1 MLNRR
6 QPYRIVINVLLTLGS
21 LAFILPLLMIISVS
35 VSSEAAIASFGYRLI
50 PKEIDLTAYRYVLGD
65 LSKIGRAY
73 AVTAF
78 QAVLGTAA
86 GVTIMGLVGYV
97 VSRQSCAFRR
107 PLMFFILFTM
117 LFNGG
122 LVPTYII
129 NTQWSHLGNTVWVYI
144 FPVLANGFFIIIFR
158 TFFSRLPQEIFESA
172 HLDGANELT
181 IFLRL
186 VVPMSTPAF
195 AAISFLFL
203 QGRWD
208 EWFNTLIY
216 IRDENLY
223 TLQFL
228 LQRIILEVEFIR
240 NLAMQAAGVFW
251 NEVDIASMPTES
263 MRYAMVI
270 IAAGPMLIIFPFF
283 QRYFTEG
290 LTVGS
295 VKG

>member
-1 MLNRR
+1 MIRTPRYKILIHTIL
-6 QPYRIVINVLLTLGS
+6 IVMSLT
-21 LAFILPLLMIISVS
+21 FVIPLLMIISVS
-35 VSSEAAIASFGYRLI
+35 FTSESDIAEFGYRLL
-50 PKEIDLTAYRYVLGD
+50 PRQIDLTAYEYALSD
-65 LSKIGRAY
+65 LTQIGRAY

-78 QAVLGTAA
+78 QAVLGTAL
-86 GVTIMGLVGYV
+86 GVIIMGLVGYV
-97 VSRQSCAFRR
+97 VSRSNCAFRR

-129 NTQWSHLGNTVWVYI
+129 NTQWYHLGNSIWVYI

-158 TFFSRLPQEIFESA
+158 TFFSKLPQEVFESA
-172 HLDGANELT
+172 HLDGASELT
-181 IFLRL
+181 IFVRL
-186 VVPMSTPAF
+186 VVPMSTPVF

-208 EWFNTLIY
+208 EWFNCLIY
-216 IRDENLY
+216 IRNENLY
-223 TLQFL
+223 TLQYL

-240 NLAMQAAGVFW
+240 NLALDAAGLQIM
-251 NEVDIASMPTES
+251 DISIADMPTEG

-270 IAAGPMLIIFPFF
+270 IAAGPMLFVFPFF

>member
-1 MLNRR
+1 M
-6 QPYRIVINVLLTLGS
+6 V
-21 LAFILPLLMIISVS
+21 
-35 VSSEAAIASFGYRLI
+35 
-50 PKEIDLTAYRYVLGD
+50 
-65 LSKIGRAY
+65 
-73 AVTAF
+73 
-78 QAVLGTAA
+78 
-86 GVTIMGLVGYV
+86 
-97 VSRQSCAFRR
+97 
-107 PLMFFILFTM
+107 FILFTM

-129 NTQWSHLGNTVWVYI
+129 NTQWYNLGNKVWVYI

-158 TFFSRLPQEIFESA
+158 TFFTRLPQEVFESA
-172 HLDGANELT
+172 HLDGAGELT
-181 IFLRL
+181 IFIRL
-186 VVPMSTPAF
+186 VVPMSTPVF

-208 EWFNTLIY
+208 EWFNCLIY
-216 IRDENLY
+216 IRNENLY

-240 NLAMQAAGVFW
+240 NIAMEAAGVHW
-251 NEVDIASMPTES
+251 NEIDIASMPTES

-270 IAAGPMLIIFPFF
+270 IAAGPMLLVFPFF

>member
-1 MLNRR
+1 MVTR
-6 QPYRIVINVLLTLGS
+6 QRYKVLIHIILIALS
-21 LAFILPLLMIISVS
+21 LCFILPLLMIIAVS
-35 VSSEAAIASFGYRLI
+35 FTSEADISTYGYRLF
-50 PKEIDLTAYRYVLGD
+50 PAHIDTTAYRYVFSD
-65 LSKIGRAY
+65 VSKILRAY

-78 QAVLGTAA
+78 QALLGTLL
-86 GVTIMGLVGYV
+86 GVITMGLVGYV
-97 VSRQSCAFRR
+97 VSRQNCSFRR

-129 NTQWSHLGNTVWVYI
+129 NTQWFHLGNKVWVYI

-181 IFLRL
+181 IFTKL
-186 VVPMSTPAF
+186 VVPMSTPVF

-208 EWFNTLIY
+208 EWFNCLIY
-216 IRDENLY
+216 IRDETLY

-228 LQRIILEVEFIR
+228 LQRIIMEAEFIR
-240 NLAMQAAGVFW
+240 NMAMDAAGVHW
-251 NEVDIASMPTES
+251 HEIDIASLPTES

-270 IAAGPMLIIFPFF
+270 VAAGPMLLVFPFF
-283 QRYFTEG
+283 QKYFTEG